1 MRDTIY
7 SKPTLLINGTPF
19 HLASQGLVSNGELA
33 KLRREME
40 KSNES
45 KDRVDI
51 SLKEYEKLKQENQ
64 RLNDHLRH
72 AHLILEKLQI
82 PINMIPNI
90 IPSSV
95 HWHESES
102 VEFMTRRIQIIFN
115 VER

>member
-7 SKPTLLINGTPF
+7 LKPTLLINGTPF

-40 KSNES
+40 KSNET

-51 SLKEYEKLKQENQ
+51 SLKEYEELKKENQ
-64 RLNDHLRH
+64 RLDDELRH
-72 AHLILEKLQI
+72 AHMILEKLHI
-82 PINMIPNI
+82 PMSMIPNI

-95 HWHESES
+95 NWYESDS
-102 VEFMTRRIQIIFN
+102 VEFMTRNVQIVFK